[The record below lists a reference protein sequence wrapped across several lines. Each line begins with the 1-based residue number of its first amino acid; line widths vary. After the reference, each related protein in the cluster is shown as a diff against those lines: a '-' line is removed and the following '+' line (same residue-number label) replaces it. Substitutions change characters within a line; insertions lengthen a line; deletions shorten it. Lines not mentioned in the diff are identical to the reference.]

1 MVWGILLLLAGLL
14 LLADNFGLLPVSA
27 WALLFPLALI
37 VLGVGA
43 VWGATRKPRG
53 ADTLS
58 LPSAGV
64 TNARIRFS
72 FGGGRFLLSD
82 GSAPGS
88 LLSGTFGGG
97 VEHAEHS
104 SGGTLDAD
112 LKLPID
118 PTRWSIPV
126 SGSPFEWNVR
136 LAAGVPLALRVEGG
150 ASETKMDLTRLL
162 VTALDIRT
170 GASSTEVR
178 LPAAAGYTRGEVH
191 AGAASVVLSVP
202 EGVAARVSG
211 TAGLGAIEVS
221 TGRFPKV
228 GNAWESP
235 GYASAANRI
244 EIVADVGVGEVRVQ

>member
-1 MVWGILLLLAGLL
+1 MVWGVLLLLAGLL

-27 WALLFPLALI
+27 WALLFPLTLI

-53 ADTLS
+53 AQTLS
-58 LPSAGV
+58 LPTAGV
-64 TNARIRFS
+64 SNVRMRFV
-72 FGGGRFLLSD
+72 FGGGRFVLAD

-88 LLSGTFGGG
+88 ILSGTFGGG
-97 VEHAEHS
+97 VEHTEHR
-104 SGGTLDAD
+104 SGETLDVD

-136 LAAGVPLALRVEGG
+136 LASGVPIAIRIDGG

-162 VTALDIRT
+162 VTALDINT

-178 LPAAAGYTRGEVH
+178 LPAAAGYTRVDVH
-191 AGAASVVLSVP
+191 AGAASVVLTVP

-211 TAGLGAIEVS
+211 TAGLGAIEVATS
-221 TGRFPKV
+221 RFPKA

-235 GYASAANRI
+235 GYASAANRV
-244 EIVADVGVGEVRVQ
+244 EIVGEVGVGEIRVQ